1 MKRLSKLS
9 LIILASLSLTA
20 CETAASKVPGGS
32 LPPLVE
38 YTKAEQAAAAVE
50 VDALPEHAILRRFM
64 TDYRNLRSEIRAMVT
79 AQ

>member
-1 MKRLSKLS
+1 
-9 LIILASLSLTA
+9 
-20 CETAASKVPGGS
+20 